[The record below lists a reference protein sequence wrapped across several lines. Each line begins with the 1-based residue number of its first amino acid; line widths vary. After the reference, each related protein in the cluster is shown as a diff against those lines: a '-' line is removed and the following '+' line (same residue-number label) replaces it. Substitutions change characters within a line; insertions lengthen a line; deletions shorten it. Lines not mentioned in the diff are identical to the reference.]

1 MQHDRA
7 LVLHLVRD
15 IRIPVVLSCTPIAC
29 VQKHSQQ
36 KPAEAQAAA
45 AQSAPNGSER
55 ATSSSIHALK
65 AAAKGTVP
73 VQRTALQTSAV
84 LASAANHQQK
94 RKHSSDAAHVSH
106 PAANDDQEDDQTQDK
121 RARIA
126 PEEPEHAQSTTPENR
141 QPEEAAFTVARDPF
155 KVVDGLAV
163 PLISGQKLL
172 RCRACRYDACLSRRS
187 SLPVTFGPI
196 LLTVRLLPRTVEPP
210 ILVAGVHHCWDLEEY
225 FVRCPGTGAIVRVL
239 Q

>member
-1 MQHDRA
+1 M
-7 LVLHLVRD
+7 
-15 IRIPVVLSCTPIAC
+15 LSCTPIAC

-36 KPAEAQAAA
+36 KPAKAQAA
-45 AQSAPNGSER
+45 AQSAPNGSTR

-65 AAAKGTVP
+65 RAVKGTVP

-84 LASAANHQQK
+84 LASAANNQQK
-94 RKHSSDAAHVSH
+94 RKHSSDAAHASH
-106 PAANDDQEDDQTQDK
+106 PAPNEDQDDHQTQEK

-126 PEEPEHAQSTTPENR
+126 PEEPEHEQSTTPENR

-155 KVVDGLAV
+155 TVVDGVAV

-172 RCRACRYDACLSRRS
+172 RCRACRYDACLSRRP

-196 LLTVRLLPRTVEPP
+196 LLTVRLLPRTVGPP
-210 ILVAGVHHCWDLEEY
+210 ITVACVHPCWDLEVYVLRNQKFWVY
-225 FVRCPGTGAIVRVL
+225 FAGSR
-239 Q
+239 